1 MMNEQTDA
9 ANLTIRFINQTNR
22 SIFLTGK
29 AGTGKTTLLK
39 RIITTTHKK
48 AVIVAPTGI
57 AALNAGG
64 VTIHSFFQLP
74 FSGFIP
80 EFGVTPKFNDRV
92 KWETKDTLVKHFRI
106 PAKRKALFQSME
118 LLVID
123 EVSMLRADLLDAIDW
138 TLRSIRKRNEP
149 FGGVQVLFIGDLL
162 QLPPVVKNE
171 EWVELKNYYNG
182 IFFFHAKVV
191 QENPP
196 LFIELTKIYRQ
207 DDERFIHL
215 LNHLRNNQID
225 ETDIQILNDY
235 VHPNFDVKNSTG
247 YITLTTHNAKAD
259 TINLQS
265 LHELKGDSRKY
276 SADITGEFP
285 LHMYPLDDVLEL
297 KIGAQVMFLKNDL
310 SFEKN
315 YYNGKMGI
323 VKEMSSQEILVYFPE
338 EKKTIEVEKYE
349 WQNIRYTLDEGTK
362 EIKEEV
368 LGTFVHYPLKLA
380 WAITVHKSQGLTFEK
395 AILDVSQVFA
405 PGQAYVALSR
415 LRSLNGLVL
424 LSPMQMNGLS
434 NDQQV
439 MNYTASKPEE
449 AVLEKFLEED
459 TLHFVYTF
467 LVKSF
472 EWRDVDALWRIHEA
486 SYLLLGSKS
495 EKGKHKAWA
504 AHQASVF
511 HSMVDPAQKFINQ
524 LNKLFSSRPISLSF
538 ITERV
543 HAANSYFFKT
553 LENCAINTVKKMEE
567 VKRIKKIKAYYEE
580 LEELETAQFEILTSL
595 LRAGNML
602 DMLLK
607 GEEIT
612 KDKIWKSE
620 ILNYRKH
627 ILEQV
632 KAEQLQ
638 TPSSFLEEIFEE
650 DEENVSVKKS
660 ATAKATKEPKKST
673 YEVTLELIRENKSL
687 SEIAATRV
695 MSEGTIVSHF
705 VKLIK
710 MGDLQL
716 DEVMSTDRISQLAD
730 IFEGYAELSLTP
742 LKEKVGETFTWDEL
756 KLFRASLEVG
766 E

>member
-1 MMNEQTDA
+1 MFETTSSSELA
-9 ANLTIRFINQTNR
+9 IRFINQTNR

-48 AVIVAPTGI
+48 SVIVAPTGI

-80 EFGVTPKFNDRV
+80 EFGVTPRFNDRV

-138 TLRSIRKRNEP
+138 TLRTIRKRNEP

-171 EWVELKNYYNG
+171 EWAELKNYYSG

-191 QENPP
+191 KENPP

-225 ETDIQILNDY
+225 ATDIEVLNAY
-235 VHPNFDVKNSTG
+235 VHPNFDVKNNPG
-247 YITLTTHNAKAD
+247 FITLTTHNAKAD
-259 TINLQS
+259 AINLQS
-265 LHELKGDSRKY
+265 LHELKGSSRKY
-276 SADITGEFP
+276 TAEITGEFP
-285 LHMYPLDDVLEL
+285 GHMYPLEEVLEL
-297 KIGAQVMFLKNDL
+297 KIGAQVMFVKNDL

-315 YYNGKMGI
+315 YYNGKMGEI
-323 VKEMSSQEILVYFPE
+323 KEISSQEILVYFPE

-349 WQNIRYTLDEGTK
+349 WQNIRYTLDDGTK

-439 MNYTASKPEE
+439 MSYTASKPEE

-459 TLHFVYTF
+459 TFHFVYTF

-472 EWRDVDALWRIHEA
+472 EWRDVDSKWRIHEA

-511 HSMVDPAQKFINQ
+511 HSMVEPAQKFISQ
-524 LNKLFSSRPISLSF
+524 LNKLFATQPISLSF
-538 ITERV
+538 ISERV
-543 HAANSYFFKT
+543 QAANSYFFKT
-553 LENCAINTVKKMEE
+553 LENCAINTAKKMEE

-580 LEELETAQFEILTSL
+580 LEELETEQFEILTSL

-602 DMLLK
+602 EMLLK

-612 KDKIWKSE
+612 KDKIWKPE
-620 ILNYRKH
+620 ILHYRKN
-627 ILEQV
+627 ILDQL
-632 KAEQLQ
+632 KLEQLQ
-638 TPSSFLEEIFEE
+638 TPSSFLDAVFEE
-650 DEENVSVKKS
+650 EEEKVSVKKTGKS
-660 ATAKATKEPKKST
+660 KDTKEPKKTT

-687 SEIAATRV
+687 SEIAANRI
-695 MSEGTIVSHF
+695 MSEGTIVAHF

-710 MGDLQL
+710 MGEIQL
-716 DEVMSTDRISQLAD
+716 NEVISSERISALAD
-730 IFEGYAELSLTP
+730 LFDGYTELSLTP
-742 LKEKVGETFTWDEL
+742 LKEKVGDTFTWDEL